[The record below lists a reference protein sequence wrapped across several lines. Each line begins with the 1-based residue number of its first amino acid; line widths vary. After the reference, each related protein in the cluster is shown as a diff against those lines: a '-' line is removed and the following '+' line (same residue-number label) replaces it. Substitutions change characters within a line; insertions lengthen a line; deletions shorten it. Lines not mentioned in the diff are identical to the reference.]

1 MNVMSGVILRVWTH
15 SFKVPSSEELD
26 HDYLWR
32 YGARFPERA
41 PWYVIPANRKWFARF
56 GAAAVLVHTLM
67 EIDPRYPA
75 VSKPQRQALLEVKE
89 ALEAQAPKG
98 AAPDPFEQEQ
108 PDANGREAARRDG
121 HPTPPPAATSS
132 PDDEPTAERRG

>member
-1 MNVMSGVILRVWTH
+1 M
-15 SFKVPSSEELD
+15 
-26 HDYLWR
+26 
-32 YGARFPERA
+32 
-41 PWYVIPANRKWFARF
+41 IPANRKWFARF

-98 AAPDPFEQEQ
+98 ALGDPFEQERQ
-108 PDANGREAARRDG
+108 D
-121 HPTPPPAATSS
+121 S
-132 PDDEPTAERRG
+132 